1 MVRGLSALLGA
12 YALALAYL
20 LVAPHL
26 PAPSDIDGAALA
38 AGAAGLVAFGLCAL
52 ALTPAYDEPVPL
64 VLVAFGAGMITA
76 VLTATD
82 ARTAED
88 LCKVAAAS
96 ALGLLLAWALR
107 SMPAVVIA
115 VPVFVA
121 AIDLWSVLSGP
132 TSQLLRTEPETLDHL
147 SFVLPAWKGGLGAAQ
162 LGVSDIVFLSFFA
175 GCAWRYGLRRRITA
189 VLLLVSLV
197 ATLAVGIWAD
207 RAVPALPG
215 LALALLLPN
224 LDLLPGVLRSEPRR

>member
-20 LVAPHL
+20 IVAPHL

-38 AGAAGLVAFGLCAL
+38 SGAAGLVAFGLCAL
-52 ALTPAYDEPVPL
+52 ALVPAWDEPVPL
-64 VLVAFGAGMITA
+64 VLLAFGAGLIAA

-88 LCKVAAAS
+88 LFKVATVS

-115 VPVFVA
+115 VPIFVA

-132 TSQLLRTEPETLDHL
+132 TSQLLRAQPETLDHL

-162 LGVSDIVFLSFFA
+162 LGVSDIVFMSFFA
-175 GCAWRYGLRRRITA
+175 GCAWRYGLRRWATA
-189 VLLLVSLV
+189 PLLVVSLV
-197 ATLAVGIWAD
+197 ATLAVGVWAD

-224 LDLLPGVLRSEPRR
+224 LDLLPGVLRAHPHR